1 MLIGNAALRTS
12 GQTGHAADA
21 IRVAYKIRI
30 SHINVHRAGF
40 GTKLAVDAGGR
51 VAANL
56 RSRPQGVF
64 FATLVPKFE
73 KAAR

>member
-1 MLIGNAALRTS
+1 MLERNTALRTS
-12 GQTGHAADA
+12 GQTGHATNA